1 MKVGVGDRKRR
12 GLKIVIRVL
21 HHSGSSG
28 SSRSLGSARRRE
40 RTLKQQ
46 SGKEKGTSCEATTAA
61 LAFLLEF

>member
-28 SSRSLGSARRRE
+28 STLLEALDSTRE
-40 RTLKQQ
+40 DVEAA

>member
-1 MKVGVGDRKRR
+1 M
-12 GLKIVIRVL
+12 IRVL

-28 SSRSLGSARRRE
+28 STLLEALDSTRE
-40 RTLKQQ
+40 DVEAA

>member
-1 MKVGVGDRKRR
+1 MGDRKRR

-21 HHSGSSG
+21 HHSVVVVVVVLLEALDST
-28 SSRSLGSARRRE
+28 RE
-40 RTLKQQ
+40 DVEAA

>member
-21 HHSGSSG
+21 HHSVVVVVLLEALDST
-28 SSRSLGSARRRE
+28 RE
-40 RTLKQQ
+40 DVEAA